1 MMLMMMSMMTMM
13 MSMMLMTMK
22 MIMIRWS
29 SFWMAVCLTV
39 SACQAIG
46 WPSGHLQNMHSAEYT
61 VMTNVRF
68 WSVQGYSVCH
78 QFIHLR

>member
-1 MMLMMMSMMTMM
+1 MMLIMMMMMMMVMMLM
-13 MSMMLMTMK
+13 LMK

-39 SACQAIG
+39 SACQANG

-61 VMTNVRF
+61 VMTNVF
-68 WSVQGYSVCH
+68 DLCKVTMSVTNLYT
-78 QFIHLR
+78 